1 VAKGN
6 WCRHNIMRTI
16 KTIKV
21 YYYALLREER
31 GLGEEFLETT
41 ALTAEE
47 LYQELSKKYKF
58 KLATDVLK
66 VAVNNEFTQW
76 QNKLRDND
84 SIVFIPPVAG
94 G

>member
-1 VAKGN
+1 
-6 WCRHNIMRTI
+6 MRTI

-41 ALTAEE
+41 ASTAEE